1 MDESTSNG
9 NLAGVSVV
17 VSSAENFVLNFIFFL
32 HRLCSD
38 AELMRNIWNRYDAEE
53 TGSKVFS
60 TLVSA
65 LKRLVTEKPPL
76 LGVGSQMYGVGVP
89 AHLGPD
95 GGYGSDVGGVVGM
108 AGMVANA
115 ASATV
120 SNVVGMIGSEAGLSV
135 QGSAMKVQW

>member
-9 NLAGVSVV
+9 DHAGVSLVN
-17 VSSAENFVLNFIFFL
+17 SSTERSVFDSVLL
-32 HRLCSD
+32 SHRLCSD
-38 AELMRNIWNRYDAEE
+38 AELMRNIWIRYDAEE

-95 GGYGSDVGGVVGM
+95 GGHGSDVGGVAGM